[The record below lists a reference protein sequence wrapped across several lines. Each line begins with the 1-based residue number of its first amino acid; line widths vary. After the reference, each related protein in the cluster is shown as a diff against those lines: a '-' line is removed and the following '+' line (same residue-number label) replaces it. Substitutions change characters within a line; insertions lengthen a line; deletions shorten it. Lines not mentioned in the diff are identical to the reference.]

1 MSTTVHPSDSNHVF
15 LGDVTFAGTS
25 NIKDGSITDA
35 KVSPGAAID
44 ASKLDH
50 QYAIMLSQATGTAS
64 TDETRIVHIATGAGK
79 LVAAYAVADV
89 ACIGDSTIT
98 IDVKKSTSGG
108 AFATLLNAVITLDS
122 GDAAKTKVDGV
133 PAGTATYAAGDVI
146 EIVIDATAGTGT
158 LGQGVCAV
166 AYLRE
171 AA

>member
-1 MSTTVHPSDSNHVF
+1 MATINYPSDLNHVF
-15 LGDVTFAGTS
+15 QGQTTFAGTTRLA
-25 NIKDGSITDA
+25 DGTVTDDA
-35 KVSPGAAID
+35 VASGAAID
-44 ASKLDH
+44 AAKLDH
-50 QYAIMLSQATGTAS
+50 QYRLVLSQVTGTAA
-64 TDETRIVHIATGAGK
+64 TDETRIVHIAKGAGE
-79 LVAAYAVADV
+79 LVAAYGVADV

-98 IDVKKSTSGG
+98 IDVKKSHSGS

-122 GDAAKTKVDGV
+122 GDTAKTKVDGV

-146 EIVIDATAGTGT
+146 EIVIDATAGNGT